1 MEEQWQLIQME
12 LQSKILEDKKME
24 DERIISQA
32 DLSQISNSLGA
43 LHDDLRYIDNNVNSV
58 KNNVGNV
65 YSKIDAFIGEF
76 REYALKQEKEQQK
89 QKAEIRLV
97 KIRQELEQ
105 KYGHYKDVRN
115 KAKGIIQADDIGIV
129 RKETIS
135 NLSEEVMIATPGYW
149 LAPCLVALSA
159 WINDQPELAEK
170 ALREGI
176 KRNDEK
182 TSLFFALICRRA
194 NRKKACLKWIRRYL
208 EVQDEEHLNRETII
222 VLDAYSSGVLGVDSE
237 GIISK
242 QMDKWLAHLEEKAG
256 FTERQIKQWSD
267 AINLKRRPVDT
278 SSYTYLK
285 NYSPTWGQMQEAL
298 DDAALHSEMLA
309 YFDSIFGKDVKS
321 TAIKEQLDEILNNLV
336 NDYDEEEAPLR
347 KQERVEQLTLDC
359 DGDLERVRKKMQ
371 IEQTAF
377 EQSKNFT
384 QLLTDAA
391 MKPESSHVAVSTQKF
406 ALALSKEWI
415 LSAYNDIVAKNRMNV
430 PNEIELNLFHF
441 SAATV
446 DGQNED
452 EVLDRFNSELDF
464 ERAKALSRN
473 NLSSYDRASLYGGI
487 AIFFIGIFMLA
498 GGKNAI
504 TLGLIAAIAGIILM
518 VNFFAKERKVEE
530 KKKCVEGQYIDRR
543 TKGCQIIRAVL
554 AEVVDYR
561 NELEKW
567 DAESQKVVDYLE
579 RLTPRLSMYARQK
592 IQVEGLIFKGEIRD
606 GYRKSR

>member
-1 MEEQWQLIQME
+1 MA
-12 LQSKILEDKKME
+12 

-32 DLSQISNSLGA
+32 DLNHISKYLGA
-43 LHDDLRYIDNNVNSV
+43 LHEDLKYIDNNVDSV
-58 KNNVGNV
+58 RNNVDNV
-65 YSKIDAFIGEF
+65 YSKVDSFVDEF
-76 REYALKQEKEQQK
+76 REYVLRQEKEQQK

-115 KAKGIIQADDIGIV
+115 KAKGIIQADDIGII

-487 AIFFIGIFMLA
+487 AIFFIGIFMLV

-567 DAESQKVVDYLE
+567 DAESQKIVDYLE
-579 RLTPRLSMYARQK
+579 RLTPSEYVCKTKDLGRRINL
-592 IQVEGLIFKGEIRD
+592 
-606 GYRKSR
+606 

>member
-256 FTERQIKQWSD
+256 FTERQINSGRMR
-267 AINLKRRPVDT
+267 NLKRRPVDT

-498 GGKNAI
+498 RGKNAI

-579 RLTPRLSMYARQK
+579 RLTPSEYVCKTKDSGRRINL
-592 IQVEGLIFKGEIRD
+592 
-606 GYRKSR
+606 

>member
-579 RLTPRLSMYARQK
+579 RLTPSEYVCKTKDSGRRINL
-592 IQVEGLIFKGEIRD
+592 
-606 GYRKSR
+606 

>member
-530 KKKCVEGQYIDRR
+530 KKECVEGQYIDRR

-579 RLTPRLSMYARQK
+579 RLTPSEYVCKTKDSGRRINL
-592 IQVEGLIFKGEIRD
+592 
-606 GYRKSR
+606 

>member
-43 LHDDLRYIDNNVNSV
+43 LHDDLRYIDNHVNSV

-65 YSKIDAFIGEF
+65 YSKFDAFIGEF

-579 RLTPRLSMYARQK
+579 RLTPSEYVCKTKDSGRRINL
-592 IQVEGLIFKGEIRD
+592 
-606 GYRKSR
+606 

>member
-58 KNNVGNV
+58 KNNVGNI

-530 KKKCVEGQYIDRR
+530 KKKCVEGQYIDRS

-579 RLTPRLSMYARQK
+579 RLTPSEYVCKTKDSGRRINL
-592 IQVEGLIFKGEIRD
+592 
-606 GYRKSR
+606 

>member
-267 AINLKRRPVDT
+267 AIILKRRPVDT

-579 RLTPRLSMYARQK
+579 RLTPSEYVCKTKDSGRRINL
-592 IQVEGLIFKGEIRD
+592 
-606 GYRKSR
+606 

>member
-1 MEEQWQLIQME
+1 MEEQWQSIQME
-12 LQSKILEDKKME
+12 LQSKMLEDKKME

-32 DLSQISNSLGA
+32 DLNHISKYLGA
-43 LHDDLRYIDNNVNSV
+43 LHEDLKYIDNNVDSV
-58 KNNVGNV
+58 RNNVDNV
-65 YSKIDAFIGEF
+65 YSKVDSFVDEF
-76 REYALKQEKEQQK
+76 REYVLRQEKEQQK

-115 KAKGIIQADDIGIV
+115 KAKGIIQADDIGII

-242 QMDKWLAHLEEKAG
+242 QMDKWLVHLEEKAG

-298 DDAALHSEMLA
+298 DDAALHSEMLT

-579 RLTPRLSMYARQK
+579 RLTPSEYVCKTKDSGRRINL
-592 IQVEGLIFKGEIRD
+592 
-606 GYRKSR
+606 

>member
-1 MEEQWQLIQME
+1 MEEQWQSIQME
-12 LQSKILEDKKME
+12 LQSKMLEDKKME

-32 DLSQISNSLGA
+32 DLNHISKYLGA
-43 LHDDLRYIDNNVNSV
+43 LHEDLKYIDNNVDSV
-58 KNNVGNV
+58 RNNVDNV
-65 YSKIDAFIGEF
+65 YSKVDSFVDEF
-76 REYALKQEKEQQK
+76 REYVLRQEKEQQK

-115 KAKGIIQADDIGIV
+115 KAKGIIQADDIGII

-256 FTERQIKQWSD
+256 FIERQIKQWSD
-267 AINLKRRPVDT
+267 AINLKRRSVDT

-309 YFDSIFGKDVKS
+309 YFDSIFGQDVKS
-321 TAIKEQLDEILNNLV
+321 TAVKEQLDEILNNLV

-371 IEQTAF
+371 IEQTAY

-391 MKPESSHVAVSTQKF
+391 MKPESSHAAVSTQKF

-487 AIFFIGIFMLA
+487 AIFFIGIFMLV

-504 TLGLIAAIAGIILM
+504 SLGLIAAIAGIILM

-579 RLTPRLSMYARQK
+579 RLTPIEYVCKTKDSGRRINL
-592 IQVEGLIFKGEIRD
+592 
-606 GYRKSR
+606 

>member
-256 FTERQIKQWSD
+256 FTERQIKQWSV

-579 RLTPRLSMYARQK
+579 RLTPSEYVCKTKDSGRRINL
-592 IQVEGLIFKGEIRD
+592 
-606 GYRKSR
+606 

>member
-473 NLSSYDRASLYGGI
+473 NLSSYDRASLHGGI

-579 RLTPRLSMYARQK
+579 RLTPSEYVCKTKDSGRRINL
-592 IQVEGLIFKGEIRD
+592 
-606 GYRKSR
+606 

>member
-58 KNNVGNV
+58 KNNVGNI

-579 RLTPRLSMYARQK
+579 RLTPSEYVCKTKDSGRRINL
-592 IQVEGLIFKGEIRD
+592 
-606 GYRKSR
+606 

>member
-1 MEEQWQLIQME
+1 
-12 LQSKILEDKKME
+12 ME

-159 WINDQPELAEK
+159 WINDQLELAEK

-391 MKPESSHVAVSTQKF
+391 MKPESSHVAVSTQKV

-579 RLTPRLSMYARQK
+579 RLTPSEYVCKTKDSGRRINL
-592 IQVEGLIFKGEIRD
+592 
-606 GYRKSR
+606 

>member
-1 MEEQWQLIQME
+1 MEEQWQSIQME

-579 RLTPRLSMYARQK
+579 RLTPSEYVCKTKDSGRRINL
-592 IQVEGLIFKGEIRD
+592 
-606 GYRKSR
+606 

>member
-58 KNNVGNV
+58 KNNVGNI

-242 QMDKWLAHLEEKAG
+242 QMDKWLARLEEKAG

-579 RLTPRLSMYARQK
+579 RLTPSEYVCKTKDSGRRINL
-592 IQVEGLIFKGEIRD
+592 
-606 GYRKSR
+606 

>member
-12 LQSKILEDKKME
+12 LQSKMLEDKKME

-222 VLDAYSSGVLGVDSE
+222 VLDAYSSGVLGGDSE

-579 RLTPRLSMYARQK
+579 RLTPSEYVCKTKDSGRRINL
-592 IQVEGLIFKGEIRD
+592 
-606 GYRKSR
+606 

>member
-58 KNNVGNV
+58 KNNVGNI

-473 NLSSYDRASLYGGI
+473 NLLSYDRASLYGGI

-579 RLTPRLSMYARQK
+579 RLTPSEYVCKTKDSGRRINL
-592 IQVEGLIFKGEIRD
+592 
-606 GYRKSR
+606 

>member
-58 KNNVGNV
+58 KNNVGNI

-309 YFDSIFGKDVKS
+309 YFDSNLGKDVKS

-579 RLTPRLSMYARQK
+579 RLTPSEYVCKTKDSGRRINL
-592 IQVEGLIFKGEIRD
+592 
-606 GYRKSR
+606 

>member
-1 MEEQWQLIQME
+1 MEEQWQSIQME
-12 LQSKILEDKKME
+12 LQSKMLEDKKME

-32 DLSQISNSLGA
+32 DLNHISKYLGA
-43 LHDDLRYIDNNVNSV
+43 LHEDLKYIDNNVDSV
-58 KNNVGNV
+58 RNNVDNV
-65 YSKIDAFIGEF
+65 YSKVDSFVDEF
-76 REYALKQEKEQQK
+76 REYVLRQEKEQQK

-115 KAKGIIQADDIGIV
+115 KAKGIIQADDIGII

-242 QMDKWLAHLEEKAG
+242 QMDKWLVHLEEKAG

-391 MKPESSHVAVSTQKF
+391 MKQESSHVAVSTQKF

-579 RLTPRLSMYARQK
+579 RLTPSEYVCKTKDSGRRINL
-592 IQVEGLIFKGEIRD
+592 
-606 GYRKSR
+606 

>member
-170 ALREGI
+170 ALREGN

-579 RLTPRLSMYARQK
+579 RLTPSEYVCKTKDSGRRINL
-592 IQVEGLIFKGEIRD
+592 
-606 GYRKSR
+606 